1 MICEYDPLPTLRS
14 KGLFTH
20 TDSGAAKSCER
31 NLVVQGVTSQ
41 INCPVG
47 VDSVNYVQIAL
58 RTTGSREEPEADSH
72 IVLSSIKHV

>member
-1 MICEYDPLPTLRS
+1 M
-14 KGLFTH
+14 
-20 TDSGAAKSCER
+20 
-31 NLVVQGVTSQ
+31 VQGVTSQ